1 MFESTYLQPQQPH
14 AALLYSPEIQKIK
27 TYIKD
32 SWKTLSRSNHDILAA
47 IVDPKISPVTAPPWT
62 IYISRFEQK
71 SKIESEFKQILS
83 EQAFKQIQILT
94 LPAKPEEITKHGLLY
109 LPHPYVVP
117 GGRFNEMYGW
127 DSYFILVGLLRDKEI
142 DLAKNIVDNFIYEIN
157 HYGAILNANRTYYL
171 TRSQPPFLTRMIL
184 AVFNFTQD
192 EQWLKSSLKAI
203 ETYYKYWTTPPKLN
217 KETNLSRYFDFGQ
230 GAAAEAVNS
239 EYKVKLGTHYQR
251 VLQYF
256 RTHKQVAG
264 YNIDLF
270 YDTEKDELTPL
281 FYKGDRSMRESGFD
295 ISHRFGPFNADTVNY
310 APVCLNTLLYQME
323 IDTAQIYEILDDKQN
338 AEIWRQLAQKRQALI
353 NQFFW
358 DEQAGLY
365 FDYNFQTAQ
374 RRHYKFATTFY
385 PLWAGIATP
394 EQAQRIVDN
403 LADFEAPSG
412 LLTSTEVTGNQW
424 DAPFGWA
431 PLQLI
436 AYEGLRRYN
445 YTQEANRLAYKFI
458 SLVVREFKEHGTIL
472 EKYNVVDSN
481 SDTTTKINF
490 GYSSNEIGFGWTNAV
505 FIELLSYLEQLYPI
519 VAN

>member
-1 MFESTYLQPQQPH
+1 
-14 AALLYSPEIQKIK
+14 
-27 TYIKD
+27 
-32 SWKTLSRSNHDILAA
+32 
-47 IVDPKISPVTAPPWT
+47 
-62 IYISRFEQK
+62 
-71 SKIESEFKQILS
+71 
-83 EQAFKQIQILT
+83 
-94 LPAKPEEITKHGLLY
+94 
-109 LPHPYVVP
+109 
-117 GGRFNEMYGW
+117 MYGW
-127 DSYFILVGLLRDKEI
+127 DSYFILIGLLRDEEI
-142 DLAKNIVDNFIYEIN
+142 DLAKNMVDNSIYEIN

-192 EQWLKSSLKAI
+192 EQWLKSTLKAI

-217 KETNLSRYFDFGQ
+217 QETNLSRYFDFGQ
-230 GAAAEAVNS
+230 GAAAEAVSS
-239 EYKVKLGTHYQR
+239 EYQIQSGTHYER

-264 YNIDLF
+264 YNTDSF
-270 YDTEKDELTPL
+270 YDIEKDQLTPL

-295 ISHRFGPFNADTVNY
+295 ISHRFGPFNADTINY

-323 IDTAQIYEILDDKQN
+323 IDTAQIYEILDDKQK
-338 AEIWRQLAQKRQALI
+338 AQTWRELAQKRQVLI

-394 EQAQRIVDN
+394 EQAQRIVNN
-403 LADFEAPSG
+403 LADFEAPGG

-458 SLVVREFKEHGTIL
+458 SLVAREFKEHGTIL
-472 EKYNVVDSN
+472 EKYNVVEFN

-505 FIELLSYLEQLYPI
+505 FIELLSYLE
-519 VAN
+519 

>member
-1 MFESTYLQPQQPH
+1 MLEPIYLHPQESQ
-14 AALLYSPEIQKIK
+14 AALLPSSEITKIR

-32 SWKTLSRSNHDILAA
+32 SWTTLSRSNNDILAA
-47 IVDPKISPVTAPPWT
+47 IVDPKISPVPAPPWT
-62 IYISRFEQK
+62 VYISRLEDK
-71 SKIESEFKQILS
+71 NRVESDFKQILS
-83 EQAFKQIQILT
+83 EQAFKQIQIRT
-94 LPAKPEEITKHGLLY
+94 LPAESEKIEKHGLLY
-109 LPHPYVVP
+109 LPYPYVVP

-127 DSYFILVGLLRDKEI
+127 DSYFILIGLLRDEEI
-142 DLAKNIVDNFIYEIN
+142 ELARNMVDNSIYEIN

-171 TRSQPPFLTRMIL
+171 TRSQPPFLTRMVL
-184 AVFNFTQD
+184 AVFNKTQD
-192 EQWLKSSLKAI
+192 KQWLKSTLRAI
-203 ETYYKYWTTPPKLN
+203 EAHYKYWTTPPKLN
-217 KETNLSRYFDFGQ
+217 QETGLSRYFDIGQ
-230 GAAAEAVNS
+230 GAAAETLHS
-239 EYKVKLGTHYQR
+239 EYKAKLGTHYER

-264 YNIDLF
+264 YNIDPF
-270 YDTEKDELTPL
+270 YDSEKDQLTPL

-295 ISHRFGPFNADTVNY
+295 ISHRFGPFNADTINY

-338 AEIWRQLAQKRQALI
+338 AQIWRELAQKRQALI
-353 NQFFW
+353 NKFFW

-365 FDYNFQTAQ
+365 FDYNFQTHQ

-394 EQAQRIVDN
+394 EQAQRIVNN
-403 LADFEAPSG
+403 LADFEAPGG
-412 LLTSTEVTGNQW
+412 LLTSTQVTGNQW

-458 SLVVREFKEHGTIL
+458 SLVVKEFKEHGTIV
-472 EKYNVVDSN
+472 EKYNVVEFN

-505 FIELLSYLEQLYPI
+505 FIELLSKLKHT
-519 VAN
+519 